1 MTNLTYGILPSFLWF
16 LIMPIMYLVSGGNM
30 AACRISQGVVIH
42 TCVVVTDQILHQHIY
57 THAV

>member
-1 MTNLTYGILPSFLWF
+1 MTNLTYSILPSFLWS

-30 AACRISQGVVIH
+30 AASIISQGVVTH
-42 TCVVVTDQILHQHIY
+42 TCVFFADQNLHQHVY

>member
-1 MTNLTYGILPSFLWF
+1 MTNLTYGILPSFLWS

-30 AACRISQGVVIH
+30 AACGISQGVVIH
-42 TCVVVTDQILHQHIY
+42 TCVFFTDQSLHQHFY